1 MKTLRLLPILISAF
15 GAACATAQSQAPA
28 APAMHEHAQDAPA
41 IPDTARYTAADVV
54 FMSRMIGHHSQAIEM
69 SHLAETRAS
78 SNSIRTLAARIIN
91 AQQDEIATMRNWL
104 RDRGQPVPEVH
115 PTSHGMHD
123 MMPGML
129 SPEQM
134 AQLEA
139 AQGRDFE
146 ALFLTFM
153 IQHHRGAVEMVR
165 ELFSHPGGGEEEA
178 VFKFASDVNVDQN
191 TEIARMQR
199 MLADLIF
206 EDGPS

>member
-1 MKTLRLLPILISAF
+1 MKTLRLLPILISAV

-28 APAMHEHAQDAPA
+28 APATHEHAQDAPA

-69 SHLAETRAS
+69 SHLAETHAS

>member
-69 SHLAETRAS
+69 SHLAETHAS